1 MSESSETNLKV
12 IEPIKIDVKTFQDK
26 QEFELFYN
34 SHKNEFENCTT
45 TKLNRMYKIPGYRI
59 TRQKEELC
67 LKKDY
72 TKNNKQESDDDHSQ
86 RFDELKDEINKIDE
100 LKDEINKMIEEVKL
114 NFNSEITKI
123 NTRIKKIEK
132 IINQQTE
139 TINHLI
145 T

>member
-72 TKNNKQESDDDHSQ
+72 TKNNKQESDDDHNQ
-86 RFDELKDEINKIDE
+86 RFDELKDE
-100 LKDEINKMIEEVKL
+100 LTKMIEEVKL
-114 NFNSEITKI
+114 YFNSEIAKI
-123 NTRIKKIEK
+123 NTRFKKIEK

>member
-72 TKNNKQESDDDHSQ
+72 TKNNKQESDDDNSQ
-86 RFDELKDEINKIDE
+86 KFDELKDE
-100 LKDEINKMIEEVKL
+100 LTKMIEEVKL
-114 NFNSEITKI
+114 YFNSEIEKI
-123 NTRIKKIEK
+123 NTRYKKIEK

-139 TINHLI
+139 TLNHLI

>member
-72 TKNNKQESDDDHSQ
+72 TKNNKQESDDDNTQ
-86 RFDELKDEINKIDE
+86 KFDELKDE
-100 LKDEINKMIEEVKL
+100 LTKMIEEVKL
-114 NFNSEITKI
+114 YFNSEIAKI
-123 NTRIKKIEK
+123 NTRYKKIEK

-139 TINHLI
+139 TLNHLI

>member
-1 MSESSETNLKV
+1 MSESSESNLKV
-12 IEPIKIDVKTFQDK
+12 IEPIQIDVKTFQDK
-26 QEFELFYN
+26 NEFEMFYN

-59 TRQKEELC
+59 TRQKEVLC

-72 TKNNKQESDDDHSQ
+72 TKNNKQESDDDNIQ
-86 RFDELKDEINKIDE
+86 KFDELKDE
-100 LKDEINKMIEEVKL
+100 LTKMIEEVKL
-114 NFNSEITKI
+114 YFNSEITKI
-123 NTRIKKIEK
+123 NTRYKKIEK

>member
-1 MSESSETNLKV
+1 MSESSESNLKV
-12 IEPIKIDVKTFQDK
+12 IEPIQIDVKTFQDK
-26 QEFELFYN
+26 NEFEMFYN

-59 TRQKEELC
+59 TRQKEVLC

-72 TKNNKQESDDDHSQ
+72 TKNNKQESDDDNTQ
-86 RFDELKDEINKIDE
+86 KFDELKDE
-100 LKDEINKMIEEVKL
+100 LTKMIEEIKL
-114 NFNSEITKI
+114 YFNSEIAKI
-123 NTRIKKIEK
+123 NTRYKKIEK

-139 TINHLI
+139 TLNHLI

>member
-86 RFDELKDEINKIDE
+86 RFDELKDELTKI
-100 LKDEINKMIEEVKL
+100 IEEVKL
-114 NFNSEITKI
+114 YFNSEITKI
-123 NTRIKKIEK
+123 NTRINMSSISV
-132 IINQQTE
+132 ISCS
-139 TINHLI
+139 
-145 T
+145 

>member
-59 TRQKEELC
+59 TRQKEVLC

-72 TKNNKQESDDDHSQ
+72 TKNNKQESDDDNSQ
-86 RFDELKDEINKIDE
+86 KFDELKDE
-100 LKDEINKMIEEVKL
+100 LTKMIEEVKL
-114 NFNSEITKI
+114 YFNSEITKI
-123 NTRIKKIEK
+123 NTRYKKIEK

-139 TINHLI
+139 TINQI
-145 T
+145 ISS

>member
-1 MSESSETNLKV
+1 MSESSESNLKV
-12 IEPIKIDVKTFQDK
+12 IEPIQIDVKTFQDK
-26 QEFELFYN
+26 NEFEMFYN

-59 TRQKEELC
+59 TRQKEVLC

-72 TKNNKQESDDDHSQ
+72 TKNNKQESDDDNMQ
-86 RFDELKDEINKIDE
+86 KFDELKDE
-100 LKDEINKMIEEVKL
+100 LTKMIEEVKL
-114 NFNSEITKI
+114 YVNSEIAKI
-123 NTRIKKIEK
+123 NTRYKKIEK

-139 TINHLI
+139 TLNHLI

>member
-72 TKNNKQESDDDHSQ
+72 TKNNKQESDDDHNQ
-86 RFDELKDEINKIDE
+86 RFDELKDELNKI
-100 LKDEINKMIEEVKL
+100 ISEVKL

>member
-1 MSESSETNLKV
+1 MSESSESNLKV
-12 IEPIKIDVKTFQDK
+12 IEPIQIDVKTFQDK
-26 QEFELFYN
+26 NEFEMFYN

-59 TRQKEELC
+59 TRQKEVLC

-72 TKNNKQESDDDHSQ
+72 TKNNKQESDDDNIQ
-86 RFDELKDEINKIDE
+86 KFDELKDE
-100 LKDEINKMIEEVKL
+100 LTKMIEEVKL
-114 NFNSEITKI
+114 YFNSEIAKI
-123 NTRIKKIEK
+123 NTRYKKIEK

-139 TINHLI
+139 TLNHLI

>member
-1 MSESSETNLKV
+1 MSESSESNLKV
-12 IEPIKIDVKTFQDK
+12 IEPIQIDVKTFQDK
-26 QEFELFYN
+26 NEFEMFYN

-59 TRQKEELC
+59 TRQKEVLC

-72 TKNNKQESDDDHSQ
+72 TKNNKQESDDDNTQ
-86 RFDELKDEINKIDE
+86 RFDELKDE
-100 LKDEINKMIEEVKL
+100 LTKMIEEVKL
-114 NFNSEITKI
+114 YFNSEITKI

-139 TINHLI
+139 TLNHLI

>member
-12 IEPIKIDVKTFQDK
+12 IEPIKIDVKTFQEK

-86 RFDELKDEINKIDE
+86 RFDELKDELNKI
-100 LKDEINKMIEEVKL
+100 ISEVKL

>member
-59 TRQKEELC
+59 TRQKEVLC

-72 TKNNKQESDDDHSQ
+72 TKNNKQESDDDNSQ
-86 RFDELKDEINKIDE
+86 KFDELKDE
-100 LKDEINKMIEEVKL
+100 LTKMIEEVKL
-114 NFNSEITKI
+114 YFNSEIAKI
-123 NTRIKKIEK
+123 NTRYKKIEK

-139 TINHLI
+139 TLNHLI